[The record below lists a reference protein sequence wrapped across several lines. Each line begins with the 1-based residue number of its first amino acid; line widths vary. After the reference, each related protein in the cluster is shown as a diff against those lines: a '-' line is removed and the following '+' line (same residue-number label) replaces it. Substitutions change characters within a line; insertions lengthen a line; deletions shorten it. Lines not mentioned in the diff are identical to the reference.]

1 MQKYPSNLSQ
11 DERRLARRWTLG
23 SIGIYGSMI
32 AGMLL
37 YTTFIRSPNV
47 DVATASVSKF
57 SGAQAPRHQPAD
69 RPGMAL
75 PPR

>member
-1 MQKYPSNLSQ
+1 MQKYPRNLSQ

-23 SIGIYGSMI
+23 SIGVYGLMM

-37 YTTFIRSPNV
+37 YTAFSRGPNV
-47 DVATASVSKF
+47 DVATASVS
-57 SGAQAPRHQPAD
+57 GAQALRHQVAD
-69 RPGMAL
+69 KPVMAL